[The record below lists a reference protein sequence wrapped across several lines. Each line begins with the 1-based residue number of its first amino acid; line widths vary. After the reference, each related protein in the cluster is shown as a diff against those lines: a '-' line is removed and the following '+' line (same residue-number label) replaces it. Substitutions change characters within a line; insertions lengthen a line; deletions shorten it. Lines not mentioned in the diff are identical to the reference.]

1 MGSCCADGVLRAAEL
16 GPCTLPMYY
25 ISQEHMARALGKAAG
40 WVAAASQGGPHDPQA
55 RPCIAAPGR
64 QAAVV
69 RTSVTNNILGATRCS
84 SWASLG

>member
-40 WVAAASQGGPHDPQA
+40 WVAAASTA
-55 RPCIAAPGR
+55 LRPCIAARGR

-69 RTSVTNNILGATRCS
+69 VLRTLLAQGAHAAAAGR
-84 SWASLG
+84 A